1 MNKATF
7 SEIAAHD
14 VDAVIQMMADF
25 YAIDN
30 YPFDVAVAKGLLTG
44 FLENEILGKGWLIL
58 DGNKPAGYVILT
70 FVFSFEYKG
79 RIAFLDELF
88 IAPEARGKG
97 FGKQAVD
104 FIAAEAKK
112 NSVKI
117 IYLEVEHHNEAAKG
131 LYLSKNYTLH
141 NRGLMKLVLN

>member
-7 SEIAAHD
+7 SEIAAKHID
-14 VDAVIQMMADF
+14 TVVQMMADF

-30 YPFDVAVAKGLLTG
+30 YPFDVAVAKGLLTE
-44 FLENEILGKGWLIL
+44 FLKNKSLGMGWLIL
-58 DGNKPAGYVILT
+58 DGDSPVGYVIVT

-88 IAPEARGKG
+88 ISPEARGKG

-104 FIAAEAKK
+104 FIAEEAKK

-117 IYLEVEHHNEAAKG
+117 IYLEVEHHNEAAKS

-141 NRGLMKLVLN
+141 NRGLMKLVL